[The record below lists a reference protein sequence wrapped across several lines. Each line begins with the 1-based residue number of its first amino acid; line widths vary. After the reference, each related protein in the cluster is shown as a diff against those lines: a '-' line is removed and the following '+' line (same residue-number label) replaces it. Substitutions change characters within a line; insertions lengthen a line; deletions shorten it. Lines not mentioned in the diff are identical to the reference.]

1 MIISRKNTEEPKAK
15 VAQRHILQYYKL

>member
-1 MIISRKNTEEPKAK
+1 MSRKNTEEPKAK